1 MIHDSKQKDLSSNVV
16 HALQQTQLTAQH
28 QRKNRYIPSESM
40 ELTLEVGNCLLVEK
54 LSYRFYPLNENAL
67 VVFKAPPQL
76 EAQNLYDDL
85 IKRVVGLPGD
95 VVQIRNR
102 ERKSTYFSSVSFL
115 SLKSGQH
122 PSVQV

>member
-16 HALQQTQLTAQH
+16 HALKQTQLTAQH
-28 QRKNRYIPSESM
+28 QRKNRYIPSES
-40 ELTLEVGNCLLVEK
+40 
-54 LSYRFYPLNENAL
+54 
-67 VVFKAPPQL
+67 
-76 EAQNLYDDL
+76 
-85 IKRVVGLPGD
+85 IGLPGD

-122 PSVQV
+122 SSVQV